1 MRFRTFGDPF
11 SACADIFGRTKNRF
25 YPMRATLDHLN
36 FDVIKFHRHL
46 RDNRES
52 KVYLRSISTVGR
64 RSSALSKLG
73 QRRQVVLP
81 KNICDAVGLQEGD
94 FVEVDT
100 AHGVVLLKPKRL
112 VDADDVLT
120 TEEEAIVRK
129 GENQIRRG
137 QSVTLEQLEHGLDRR
152 PRKRR
157 RQNA

>member
-81 KNICDAVGLQEGD
+81 
-94 FVEVDT
+94 
-100 AHGVVLLKPKRL
+100 
-112 VDADDVLT
+112 
-120 TEEEAIVRK
+120 EEEAIVRK